1 MIDFNLRFITKTPK
15 NIITENSDEVAV
27 RLKKFK

>member
-1 MIDFNLRFITKTPK
+1 MIDFNLRFITKTTK

-27 RLKKFK
+27 RLKKIK